1 MAAAEAKS
9 AAQDRARA
17 NAAAA
22 AAAAASADEL
32 NDSDDDNDFMTG
44 FGAIEDVNTEYEYAM
59 AEAGGRWKTPRVLR
73 NHSKSAR
80 ETSGRGAC
88 SVICG
93 QHPFSIVRIF
103 LLGDGERTVPFFLQY
118 YIC

>member
-59 AEAGGRWKTPRVLR
+59 AEAGGRWKPHACFATTRNPLGKRADAVLVLSSGGSTPLASLESSSR
-73 NHSKSAR
+73 
-80 ETSGRGAC
+80 GR
-88 SVICG
+88 
-93 QHPFSIVRIF
+93 
-103 LLGDGERTVPFFLQY
+103 
-118 YIC
+118 